1 MDAPNATHAPNA
13 ATAPATPPPFLMLP
27 QAQNVAL
34 RPPSLK
40 HPSTQSYRRLRPAEN

>member
-1 MDAPNATHAPNA
+1 MDATNAPNA
-13 ATAPATPPPFLMLP
+13 ATASATPPPVPMLP

-40 HPSTQSYRRLRPAEN
+40 HPSTRIYAGRPRPAEN